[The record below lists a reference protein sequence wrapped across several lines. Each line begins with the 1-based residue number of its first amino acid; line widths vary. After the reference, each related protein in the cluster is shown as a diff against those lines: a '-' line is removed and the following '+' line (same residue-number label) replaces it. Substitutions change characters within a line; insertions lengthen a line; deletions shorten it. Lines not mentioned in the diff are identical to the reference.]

1 MLMLNYTHN
10 TQILQRRGCS
20 ILFLLMLAP
29 CNFLDL
35 CKLDL
40 IIAVATAQKIF
51 LTKPII

>member
-1 MLMLNYTHN
+1 MLNYTHD

-20 ILFLLMLAP
+20 MLCLLMLTP

-40 IIAVATAQKIF
+40 IIAVAAVQNIF